1 MNNAFEK
8 PITNPD
14 EIPQETL
21 DNLRNNKGK
30 EEQICQ
36 TLH

>member
-1 MNNAFEK
+1 MIVSTKSEK

-21 DNLRNNKGK
+21 ENLTNNKGD
-30 EEQICQ
+30 E
-36 TLH
+36 

>member
-1 MNNAFEK
+1 MNTILEK

-21 DNLRNNKGK
+21 ENLSNNKGK
-30 EEQICQ
+30 EE
-36 TLH
+36 

>member
-1 MNNAFEK
+1 MNNTFKK

-21 DNLRNNKGK
+21 ENLSNNKGK
-30 EEQICQ
+30 EE
-36 TLH
+36 

>member
-1 MNNAFEK
+1 MNTALGK

-21 DNLRNNKGK
+21 DNLSNNKG
-30 EEQICQ
+30 EEE
-36 TLH
+36 